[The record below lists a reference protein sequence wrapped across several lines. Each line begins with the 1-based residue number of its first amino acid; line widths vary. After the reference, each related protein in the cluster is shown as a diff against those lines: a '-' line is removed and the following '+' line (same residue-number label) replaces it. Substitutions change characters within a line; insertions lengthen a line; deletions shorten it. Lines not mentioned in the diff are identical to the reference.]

1 MKKYSVRYKGIK
13 RGEEWKT
20 ISHGYAIM
28 SSKSSKNMKDSKEN
42 INWSFKY
49 FWIKL
54 QIWVLTP
61 LVWLEKQ
68 WNEYKE
74 ARFEAYVKYQIMR
87 EQYNK

>member
-1 MKKYSVRYKGIK
+1 
-13 RGEEWKT
+13 
-20 ISHGYAIM
+20 
-28 SSKSSKNMKDSKEN
+28 MKDNKEN

-74 ARFEAYVKYQIMR
+74 ARLEAYVKY
-87 EQYNK
+87 